1 MPGRVNNNI
10 LKLAA
15 TLSDAVADKRCSEQ
29 LLNDVIRVFKRDY
42 AVLYDDSISAIY
54 NDKNLT
60 LEQKYEQLSSK
71 ILSSSLRDEALI
83 HYDFL

>member
-1 MPGRVNNNI
+1 MPGKVDNNI

-15 TLSDAVADKRCSEQ
+15 TLADAVADKRCSEP
-29 LLNDVIRVFKRDY
+29 LLNDVICIFKREY